1 MAIKIDKS
9 VLSEEERATFEALLA
24 KASVDPEAAQGKTG
38 DEEPPKANPKKA
50 EGDDTV
56 DTKKSAPAAP
66 AAPVTPVTPE
76 IPEIPEFFKNA
87 IAKSEEF
94 MERIEKKEMADVAK
108 KYSVLGQK
116 PEELAEQL
124 YNLKKSDETMYNT
137 CIAMLDGQVEMLEK
151 SGLFQVIGKS
161 ATDSSASGAEA
172 KAEAKARE
180 IMKSDPSMDY
190 TTAIAKAYEDP
201 DIMAAYD
208 AEYHN

>member
-1 MAIKIDKS
+1 MAIKIDKN
-9 VLSEEERATFEALLA
+9 VLTDEERATFEALLA

-56 DTKKSAPAAP
+56 ETKKSAPATPAAP
-66 AAPVTPVTPE
+66 AAPVT
-76 IPEIPEFFKNA
+76 PEIPEFFKNA

-94 MERIEKKEMADVAK
+94 MARIEKKEMADVAK

-137 CIAMLDGQVEMLEK
+137 CIAMLDSQVEMLEK

-161 ATDSSASGAEA
+161 ATDSPAGGAEA
-172 KAEAKARE
+172 MAEAKARE
-180 IMKSDPSMDY
+180 IMKSDSSMDY

>member
-9 VLSEEERATFEALLA
+9 VLSEEERANLEALLA

-66 AAPVTPVTPE
+66 AAPVTPEV
-76 IPEIPEFFKNA
+76 PEIPEFFKNA

-108 KYSVLGQK
+108 KYSALGQK

-137 CIAMLDGQVEMLEK
+137 CIAMLDSQVAMLEK

-172 KAEAKARE
+172 KARE
-180 IMKSDPSMDY
+180 IMKSDPAMSY
-190 TTAIAKAYEDP
+190 TTAIAKAWEDP
-201 DIMAAYD
+201 DLLAEYD